1 MEPTVTRTWRRSGL
15 IAAALI
21 LTMLGACGDDASS
34 QAADGVTRK
43 DVAESPSDLIGKTVT
58 VSGVVNEGES
68 PDAIEIA
75 GEGTFFDG
83 VSVLVVGRDLPN
95 PGTGARIEVT
105 GVVRHFDVAEIEREL
120 DQDLE
125 LEPGSYETAIVATEV
140 KLIDPAGTSEPPS

>member
-1 MEPTVTRTWRRSGL
+1 MEATVTRALRRSAV

-21 LTMLGACGDDASS
+21 LTVLGACGDDDGSR
-34 QAADGVTRK
+34 AADGVTRD
-43 DVAESPSDLIGKTVT
+43 DVAESASDLIGKTVT

-68 PDAIEIA
+68 PEAIEIA

-95 PGTGARIEVT
+95 PGTGARVEVT
-105 GVVRHFDVAEIEREL
+105 GVVRRFDVAEIERDL

-125 LEPGSYETAIVATEV
+125 LEPGAYETAIVATEV
-140 KLIDPAGTSEPPS
+140 NLIDPAGTSEPPS